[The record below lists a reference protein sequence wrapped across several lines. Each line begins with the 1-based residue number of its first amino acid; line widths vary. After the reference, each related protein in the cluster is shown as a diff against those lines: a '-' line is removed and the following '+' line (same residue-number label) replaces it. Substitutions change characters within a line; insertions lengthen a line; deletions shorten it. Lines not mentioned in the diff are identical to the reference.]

1 MDSDLNKPNTDWVSD
16 QNMVLGV
23 TVLQLLTN
31 DITSDTK
38 TQQKAL
44 TVSII
49 LYYFKEQKEARS
61 SNF

>member
-1 MDSDLNKPNTDWVSD
+1 MDADLNKPNTDWVSD
-16 QNMVLGV
+16 HNMVLGI

-44 TVSII
+44 NVSII

-61 SNF
+61 SYF

>member
-49 LYYFKEQKEARS
+49 IYYFKEQKEARS